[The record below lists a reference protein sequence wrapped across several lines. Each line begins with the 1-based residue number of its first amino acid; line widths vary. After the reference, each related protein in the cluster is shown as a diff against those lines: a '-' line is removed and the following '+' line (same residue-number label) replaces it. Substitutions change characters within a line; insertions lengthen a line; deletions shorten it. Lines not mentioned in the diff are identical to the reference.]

1 MVLVGTQG
9 RKRLTGV
16 EWWER
21 RVSKHFTALG
31 PTQQTDRGQGTE
43 VERRTGRQDKAC
55 AGWVQAG
62 VGNGA
67 RRRVSTPDASPAAWP
82 RTVELAPSA
91 PLLTVLTA
99 SDPRLLST
107 LSLLPTRPL
116 IPCLLYLMIY
126 LPLPHPTHPHFLLFL
141 QRCSTASR

>member
-9 RKRLTGV
+9 RKRLTGL
-16 EWWER
+16 EPWER

-31 PTQQTDRGQGTE
+31 PAEQTDGGQGTE
-43 VERRTGRQDKAC
+43 VERRTGESPVC
-55 AGWVQAG
+55 TGWVQAG

-82 RTVELAPSA
+82 HTVELTPST

-126 LPLPHPTHPHFLLFL
+126 LPLPHPTHPHLLLFL